1 MFKKMVKQINKTLI
15 IQYNYKQ
22 NKIIKIET
30 EKLMVKQVK

>member
-1 MFKKMVKQINKTLI
+1 MVKQINKTLI